1 MLVFNA
7 ASFKVRSKSYIGL
20 FVGFNCCYKTRFF
33 MISKKSIFRFITR
46 IILPFAIVAAAV
58 SGFINLKNSK
68 PKAPANPIT
77 EQVWGVTSQVAK
89 LSDIAPE
96 VTLYGAVEASE
107 TAYLSA
113 TVNAFVAAADVGKGD
128 TVKAGQTLVLLDDRE
143 LQLTLAQRKASLE
156 DVKAK
161 IQSEINSNA
170 TNEEALAIEE
180 QLQATNQKNLERQ
193 KLLVEK
199 KVAPTSRLEDATRA
213 VQQQQLSILNRKNTI
228 SDHPNRIKQL
238 EAQMTQG
245 EIQLRFAELDLE
257 RTRIVA
263 PFDGRILQVDTA
275 LGNRVRS
282 GDKVVKLYNTKSLEV
297 RSQIPARYLPLMQTT
312 NTSNALEA
320 SVSLNGK
327 DYKLTLDRL
336 SAEASASQGGIDA
349 FFTLNGN
356 QNIEV
361 GRNLQLKVKLPT
373 EANVVAIPALA
384 LYGQNRIYRIVEGRL
399 ESLAVQ
405 RVGEWT
411 NADGTSLTLVRSSKL
426 QNGDDILVTQ
436 LPNAVTGLLVEV
448 R

>member
-1 MLVFNA
+1 
-7 ASFKVRSKSYIGL
+7 
-20 FVGFNCCYKTRFF
+20 

-77 EQVWGVTSQVAK
+77 EQVWGVTSQAAK

-170 TNEEALAIEE
+170 TNEEALAIEQ

-312 NTSNALEA
+312 NTSNALKA

>member
-1 MLVFNA
+1 
-7 ASFKVRSKSYIGL
+7 
-20 FVGFNCCYKTRFF
+20 

-361 GRNLQLKVKLPT
+361 GRNLQLKVKLHT

>member
-1 MLVFNA
+1 
-7 ASFKVRSKSYIGL
+7 
-20 FVGFNCCYKTRFF
+20 

-170 TNEEALAIEE
+170 TNEEALAIEQ

>member
-1 MLVFNA
+1 
-7 ASFKVRSKSYIGL
+7 
-20 FVGFNCCYKTRFF
+20 

>member
-1 MLVFNA
+1 
-7 ASFKVRSKSYIGL
+7 
-20 FVGFNCCYKTRFF
+20 
-33 MISKKSIFRFITR
+33 
-46 IILPFAIVAAAV
+46 
-58 SGFINLKNSK
+58 
-68 PKAPANPIT
+68 
-77 EQVWGVTSQVAK
+77 
-89 LSDIAPE
+89 
-96 VTLYGAVEASE
+96 VEASE

-312 NTSNALEA
+312 NTSNALKA

>member
-1 MLVFNA
+1 
-7 ASFKVRSKSYIGL
+7 
-20 FVGFNCCYKTRFF
+20 

-170 TNEEALAIEE
+170 TNEEALAIEQ

-312 NTSNALEA
+312 NTSNALKA

>member
-1 MLVFNA
+1 
-7 ASFKVRSKSYIGL
+7 
-20 FVGFNCCYKTRFF
+20 
-33 MISKKSIFRFITR
+33 
-46 IILPFAIVAAAV
+46 
-58 SGFINLKNSK
+58 
-68 PKAPANPIT
+68 
-77 EQVWGVTSQVAK
+77 
-89 LSDIAPE
+89 
-96 VTLYGAVEASE
+96 
-107 TAYLSA
+107 
-113 TVNAFVAAADVGKGD
+113 
-128 TVKAGQTLVLLDDRE
+128 
-143 LQLTLAQRKASLE
+143 
-156 DVKAK
+156 
-161 IQSEINSNA
+161 
-170 TNEEALAIEE
+170 
-180 QLQATNQKNLERQ
+180 
-193 KLLVEK
+193 
-199 KVAPTSRLEDATRA
+199 
-213 VQQQQLSILNRKNTI
+213 
-228 SDHPNRIKQL
+228 
-238 EAQMTQG
+238 
-245 EIQLRFAELDLE
+245 
-257 RTRIVA
+257 
-263 PFDGRILQVDTA
+263 
-275 LGNRVRS
+275 
-282 GDKVVKLYNTKSLEV
+282 
-297 RSQIPARYLPLMQTT
+297 MQTT

>member
-1 MLVFNA
+1 
-7 ASFKVRSKSYIGL
+7 
-20 FVGFNCCYKTRFF
+20 

-77 EQVWGVTSQVAK
+77 EQVWGVTSQIAK

-312 NTSNALEA
+312 NTSNALKA

-349 FFTLNGN
+349 FFTLNGS

>member
-1 MLVFNA
+1 
-7 ASFKVRSKSYIGL
+7 
-20 FVGFNCCYKTRFF
+20 

-312 NTSNALEA
+312 NTSNALKA